1 MARPIM
7 NSTTRL
13 RFRLPG
19 IRMLLLLTVLAAP
32 ASADDLKDGRAALA
46 SGQLDKALQSFEKAA
61 AQGLAE
67 GRAGVG
73 QVHLRRRNF
82 PKATEAFQQAQ
93 KMDPNLAV
101 AWWGQGEVLKRQEK
115 CPEAIP
121 FFQKATEIDRKF
133 PDAQLA
139 LGECLVLTKQF
150 DKGVAALQ
158 EGLKWGPKVKS
169 RFLVALGNAEMSRDS
184 LRDAGIY
191 FTQAREA
198 APTDPGPRKA
208 LGDFYIKRAIPS
220 LAVPEYQAA
229 FDLDTTDIEL
239 RFALGQ
245 AFYYDR
251 RYNEALE
258 IFKGVVAR
266 EPEFSPGLLA
276 MGNLLYL
283 AGAADASRY
292 PEALPPLEKYTKL
305 APEDPKGWSL
315 LGRTL
320 YALKRKDEA
329 VVALEKASAMGDKSK
344 EMFTV
349 LGRAYAD
356 RKDWGKA
363 IEAFN
368 RGEPSSR
375 DLLSVGQMYVFMGAT
390 DTTALAR
397 ADSVYLGII
406 EKAPGSTE
414 AKFAINERGKLAF
427 RRKDYAGAIKLFQ
440 ERIALDPEN
449 DEAYYYI
456 GLSYKEM
463 KQYGEALTALRS
475 AAALSE
481 KKEPRFDRY
490 FWLGILYAQVDSVPQ
505 ATQAFERAVQLDST
519 SALAGK
525 AYRQLGFYQLLK
537 NQWADATSLLAR
549 AVQLDE
555 KDVQAWVWLGQGYQ
569 NAGNRSKA
577 LEAYRRA
584 LDIDPRQGEAQRG
597 VQSLQG

>member
-1 MARPIM
+1 
-7 NSTTRL
+7 
-13 RFRLPG
+13 
-19 IRMLLLLTVLAAP
+19 MLLFLLLVAAP
-32 ASADDLKDGRAALA
+32 AVRADDLKDGRAALEA
-46 SGQLDKALQSFEKAA
+46 GQLDKALQSFEKAA
-61 AQGLAE
+61 NQGLAE

-82 PKATEAFQQAQ
+82 VKAAEAFQQAQ
-93 KMDPNLAV
+93 KMDGNLAL
-101 AWWGQGEVLKRQEK
+101 AWWGQGEILRRQDK
-115 CPEAIP
+115 CAAAIP

-150 DKGVAALQ
+150 EKGVAALQ
-158 EGLKWGPKVKS
+158 EGLKWGPKVKA

-229 FDLDTTDIEL
+229 FDLDTSDVEL

-251 RYNEALE
+251 RYNDALE
-258 IFKGVVAR
+258 IFKAVVGRDPDYA
-266 EPEFSPGLLA
+266 PGLLA
-276 MGNLLYL
+276 LGNLLYL
-283 AGAADASRY
+283 AGANDASRY
-292 PEALPPLEKYTKL
+292 PEAVAPLEKYTSI
-305 APEDPKGWSL
+305 APDDPKGWSL
-315 LGRTL
+315 LGRTFH
-320 YALKRKDEA
+320 ALKRKDEA
-329 VVALEKASAMGDKSK
+329 VTALEKADALGDKSK
-344 EMFTV
+344 EMYTV

-356 RKDWGKA
+356 RREWGKA

-368 RGEPSSR
+368 RGEPTGR
-375 DLLSVGQMYVFMGAT
+375 DLLSVGQMYVFMAGT
-390 DTTALAR
+390 DTSALGR
-397 ADSVYLGII
+397 ADSVYRGII
-406 EKAPGSTE
+406 EKSPGSSE
-414 AKFAINERGKLAF
+414 AKFALNERGKLAF
-427 RRKDYAGAIKLFQ
+427 RRKDYPGAIRLFQ

-463 KQYGEALTALRS
+463 KQYGEALDALRT
-475 AAALSE
+475 AATLGE
-481 KKEPRFDRY
+481 KKEPRFDRH
-490 FWLGILYAQVDSVPQ
+490 FWLGILYAQLDSVPQ
-505 ATQAFERAVQLDST
+505 ATQAFERAVQLDTT

-537 NQWADATSLLAR
+537 NQWVEATSLLER
-549 AVQLDE
+549 AVQLDD

-577 LEAYRRA
+577 LAAYRRA
-584 LDIDPRQGEAQRG
+584 LDIDPRQAEALRG
-597 VQSLQG
+597 VQALQG

>member
-1 MARPIM
+1 M
-7 NSTTRL
+7 
-13 RFRLPG
+13 LP
-19 IRMLLLLTVLAAP
+19 LLVVLAAS
-32 ASADDLKDGRAALA
+32 AAFADDLKDGRAALEA
-46 SGQLDKALQSFEKAA
+46 GQLDKALQSFEKAA

-73 QVHLRRRNF
+73 QVHLKRRNF
-82 PKATEAFQQAQ
+82 PKAAEAFQQAQ
-93 KMDPNLAV
+93 KMDGNLAI
-101 AWWGQGEVLKRQEK
+101 AWWGQGEVLKRQDK
-115 CPEAIP
+115 CTEAIP
-121 FFQKATEIDRKF
+121 FFEKATSIDRKF

-158 EGLKWGPKVKS
+158 EGLKWGPKVRS

-229 FDLDTTDIEL
+229 FDLDTTDVDL

-266 EPEFSPGLLA
+266 EPDYGPGLLA

-283 AGAADASRY
+283 AGANDASRY
-292 PEALPPLEKYTKL
+292 PEALPPLEKYVKL

-315 LGRTL
+315 LGRTQ

-329 VVALEKASAMGDKSK
+329 VVALEKAATLGDKSK
-344 EMFTV
+344 EMYTV
-349 LGRAYAD
+349 LGRAYGD
-356 RKDWGKA
+356 RKEWGKA
-363 IEAFN
+363 IDAFN
-368 RGEPSSR
+368 RGEPSHR
-375 DLLSVGQMYVFMGAT
+375 DLLSVGQMYVFQGAS
-390 DTTALAR
+390 DTTALAK
-397 ADSVYLGII
+397 ADSVYRGII
-406 EKAPGSTE
+406 EKSPGSVE

-427 RRKDYAGAIKLFQ
+427 RRKDYPGAIALFQ
-440 ERIALDPEN
+440 QRIALDPEN

-456 GLSYKEM
+456 GLSHKEM
-463 KQYGEALTALRS
+463 KQNTEALTALRTS
-475 AAALSE
+475 ATLSE
-481 KKEPRFDRY
+481 KKEPRFDRF
-490 FWLGILYAQVDSVPQ
+490 FWLGVVAESEKQTPEAIQ
-505 ATQAFERAVQLDST
+505 AYQRAVQIDST

-525 AYRQLGFYQLLK
+525 AFRQLGFQQLLK
-537 NQWADATSLLAR
+537 NDWVGATVLLER
-549 AVQLDE
+549 AVQNDE

-577 LEAYRRA
+577 LAAYRRA
-584 LDIDPRQGEAQRG
+584 LDIDPRQAEALRG